1 MALPE
6 DFSLLVA
13 LRISRAAFMDSPQSF
28 RLFSPYYEMAGT
40 VAWIVH
46 CSMEF
51 DRTAVS
57 AVDLRIWLLVNC

>member
-40 VAWIVH
+40 VA
-46 CSMEF
+46 
-51 DRTAVS
+51 
-57 AVDLRIWLLVNC
+57 